1 MFFFSF
7 LGVKREPQD
16 RGKRTTNNRHQS
28 QSKTSRTRFRYG
40 KDQRDTWS
48 ENRRKVRRP
57 ESRWNWYI
65 GLRLMQ
71 ECWIEPISNFLWC
84 FTSFRSWRFWLCR
97 QELSVN
103 WKERKERER
112 RSESG
117 IQIETHGAE
126 RAKLTVRKNT
136 TLWDDN
142 VTEESV
148 QFFVILIRMK
158 NRKCVSEIKCEW
170 SERRDILG

>member
-103 WKERKERER
+103 WKERKENEGQNQASKLKRMAQSVRNLLWGRTPPCEMTTWP
-112 RSESG
+112 RSRFNS
-117 IQIETHGAE
+117 
-126 RAKLTVRKNT
+126 
-136 TLWDDN
+136 
-142 VTEESV
+142 SS
-148 QFFVILIRMK
+148 F
-158 NRKCVSEIKCEW
+158 W
-170 SERRDILG
+170 SEWKIENVLVK